1 MQLNTPES
9 VALPQEIQGAL
20 DHARNNVTVLEAES
34 LRLAKLRMSL
44 ETEITAQ
51 VAKES
56 ELEEKIG
63 ELEER
68 YAVMK
73 SEVEGIIKQKKD
85 EMDKVEALQATYESI
100 SKKLSDQEAE
110 LSAREI
116 AVQMR
121 EHGFQ
126 VEHME
131 MRKKMADLDLEKEKI
146 AEKLRK
152 LTEVINS

>member
-1 MQLNTPES
+1 
-9 VALPQEIQGAL
+9 
-20 DHARNNVTVLEAES
+20 VTVLEAES